1 MKETEHYY
9 LRQEEPN
16 RSCLEALR
24 SIILT
29 LDTNISESIK
39 WGTPCFSY
47 KNRMFC
53 FLAVTKEPK
62 KPYLLIVE
70 GLSIHHPALE
80 LGNRKR
86 MKTLNI
92 DANEDL
98 PIEVLLEIL
107 QQTLDL
113 YQSGSIKTK

>member
-16 RSCLEALR
+16 RSCLQALR
-24 SIILT
+24 SIILS
-29 LDTNISESIK
+29 LDEHITESIK

-53 FLAVTKEPK
+53 FLAMTKAPK
-62 KPYLLIVE
+62 SPYLLIVE
-70 GLSIHHPALE
+70 GLLVEHPL
-80 LGNRKR
+80 LQMGSRKR
-86 MKTLNI
+86 MKTLSI

-98 PIEVLLEIL
+98 TIDTIK
-107 QQTLDL
+107 DIL
-113 YQSGSIKTK
+113 YQAVSLYQKGIIKSK

>member
-16 RSCLEALR
+16 RSCLQVLR
-24 SIILT
+24 SIILS
-29 LDTNISESIK
+29 LDEHITESIK

-53 FLAVTKEPK
+53 FLALTKEPK
-62 KPYLLIVE
+62 KPYLLVVE
-70 GLSIHHPALE
+70 GMRIDHPLLE
-80 LGNRKR
+80 TGDRKR

-92 DANEDL
+92 NANADL
-98 PIEVLLEIL
+98 PIDTIIEIL
-107 QQTLDL
+107 QEALDL
-113 YQSGSIKTK
+113 YRNGIIKTK

>member
-1 MKETEHYY
+1 MKETDYYY

-24 SIILT
+24 SIILS
-29 LDTNISESIK
+29 LDATISESIK

-47 KNRMFC
+47 KKRMFC

-70 GLSIHHPALE
+70 GLSIHQPALE

-86 MKTLNI
+86 MKTLCI
-92 DANEDL
+92 DANKDL
-98 PIEVLLEIL
+98 PLDDIYSIL
-107 QQTLDL
+107 QELVVL
-113 YQSGSIKTK
+113 YQLKNKL